1 MDTARVISEAELV
14 RNRAAGYEMVKGE
27 WRNQAWVSPSLNT
40 TADGALYLTVRDLA
54 SWDAALTA
62 RRLLEASSYEAMWT
76 PVSSKQRLRRAWY
89 GLDGGW
95 APSTAT
101 TRCRTV
107 VPGKGFWREL
117 RAMSAMKSPS

>member
-54 SWDAALTA
+54 TWDAALTA

-76 PVSSKQRLRRAWY
+76 PVRLNNGRTEPY
-89 GLDGGW
+89 GFGW
-95 APSTAT
+95 RLGSIKGHG
-101 TRCRTV
+101 TV
-107 VPGKGFWREL
+107 SHSGCLARVSGANCAL
-117 RAMSAMKSPS
+117 